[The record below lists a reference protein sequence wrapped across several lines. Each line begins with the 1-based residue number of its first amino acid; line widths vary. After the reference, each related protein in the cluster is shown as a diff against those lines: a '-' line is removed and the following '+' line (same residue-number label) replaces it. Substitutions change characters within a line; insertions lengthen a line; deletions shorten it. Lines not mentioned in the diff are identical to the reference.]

1 LTVGLQERYL
11 LPVRHRWSAAGLW
24 RARIAL
30 IVCVVFSI
38 AVSAGCTLYQVPPPN
53 PSTDSAIAKANQAC
67 GPTAGEIAGRLA
79 AAPVL
84 VPMDMLGLVEP
95 GFPLPQNSTVSTP
108 ECQQAS
114 AVATQSVQADNQ
126 TACAQYAQAML
137 QKYPTDQ
144 WQYVSCE
151 CRSFTADRRFVSP
164 SAASNYAHALVPGE
178 FVDASFTIA
187 GQPGLQVDVTCQHRS
202 DVLRVIPPFSRRF
215 PNYGCAKPLDFAIC
229 K

>member
-38 AVSAGCTLYQVPPPN
+38 AVSNRMHAVPGAAAEPFYRQRDRKSQSGLRADNRRIAGC
-53 PSTDSAIAKANQAC
+53 
-67 GPTAGEIAGRLA
+67 LA